1 MGSWIFP
8 DLKEFP
14 GGNELRNKLGFERE
28 QVALAPIPIKPL
40 LPTSRMVSGDEPLGG
55 SLPVLRAW
63 FEATNVARAAIR
75 GDEDANIR
83 ARALQ
88 QFFSSFPV
96 TAQGLQPAWNQ
107 MGLQLGLEPD
117 VDFREGIFEEVI
129 AAMLQMREPDMGSEE
144 ELRRSQAL
152 PKIPSEE
159 ERFVVP
165 LERPQVGGVQ
175 WQGAWRV
182 MATVGST

>member
-1 MGSWIFP
+1 MGAGLEYGGRALGIGGMGSWIFP
-8 DLKEFP
+8 DLKEIP
-14 GGNELRNKLGFERE
+14 GFSELRDKMGFERD

-107 MGLQLGLEPD
+107 VGLQLGIEPD

-129 AAMLQMREPDMGSEE
+129 GAMLQMREPDMGSEE

-165 LERPQVGGVQ
+165 IEQP
-175 WQGAWRV
+175 
-182 MATVGST
+182 